1 MAIEIERKFLV
12 FKDLLPP
19 LNDGQYFIQ
28 GYLSLDPQVR
38 YRMIGDKVIIAIK
51 TNESGSVGRNEW
63 EFTNSLDQTERDK
76 LKLLAIRK
84 PIEKIRYKIP
94 YEGLIWEIDVY
105 QGDNEGLIS
114 AEVELPSVDYLIVF
128 PKWIDNESEIGGDPK
143 YQNANLGENPY
154 KNWKD
159 QI

>member
-19 LNDGQYFIQ
+19 LKDGGHYIQ

-38 YRMIGDKVIIAIK
+38 YRMIGSEVIIAIK
-51 TNESGSVGRNEW
+51 TSEKGSVGRNEW
-63 EFTNSLDQTERDK
+63 EFTNTLDETERQK
-76 LKLLAIRK
+76 LKALAIRK

-105 QGDNEGLIS
+105 QGENDGLIS
-114 AEVELPSVDYLIVF
+114 AEVELPTPDYPIVF
-128 PKWIDNESEIGGDPK
+128 PSWIDKDSEIGNNPK
-143 YQNANLGENPY
+143 YRNSNLGEHPY
-154 KNWKD
+154 KDWK
-159 QI
+159 